1 MTKNI
6 LILALA
12 AGLASPVWTAENN
25 AAPKEESIGVG
36 SGLVAGAL
44 AGGPVGAI
52 VGAAMGGWLGD
63 KFHRER
69 SAKLEFERQSEQARV
84 DLAQAQLEAD
94 ELLAM
99 LEESN
104 ADLGQLR
111 SEWRTAQVNYR
122 NALQQALDTQIY
134 FRTGESAFDEETGE
148 RLGRIAGLV
157 AELADLTVVV
167 EGHADARGAEDYNEQ
182 LSSARAQAVRDAL
195 VQAGVSPARIFWV
208 AEGERHSTADEKD
221 LDAMAL
227 DRRVN
232 LSIVDRDAVNR
243 VAQQ

>member
-1 MTKNI
+1 MTKQI
-6 LILALA
+6 LILAMA
-12 AGLASPVWTAENN
+12 AGLASPAWTAENN

-36 SGLVAGAL
+36 SGVVIGAL

-69 SAKLEFERQSEQARV
+69 SEKLEFARQSEDARLEWEQAR
-84 DLAQAQLEAD
+84 LEAD
-94 ELLAM
+94 ELLAR
-99 LEESN
+99 LEDSN

-134 FRTGESAFDEETGE
+134 FRTGESALDDATGE
-148 RLGRIAGLV
+148 RLGRIAGLI
-157 AELADLTVVV
+157 AELADMAVAV
-167 EGHADARGAEDYNEQ
+167 EGHADARGAEDFNEQ
-182 LSSARAQAVRDAL
+182 LSSARARAVRDAL
-195 VQAGVSPARIFWV
+195 VQAGVSPGRIFWV

-221 LDAMAL
+221 LDSMAL

-232 LSIVDRDAVNR
+232 LSIVDRRVTDR

>member
-12 AGLASPVWTAENN
+12 AGLASPAWTAENN

-69 SAKLEFERQSEQARV
+69 SAKLEFERQSEQAR
-84 DLAQAQLEAD
+84 LEWEQARLEAD

-104 ADLGQLR
+104 ANLGQLR
-111 SEWRTAQVNYR
+111 SEWRTAQINYR

-243 VAQQ
+243 VARQ

>member
-12 AGLASPVWTAENN
+12 AGLANPAWTAENN
-25 AAPKEESIGVG
+25 AAPKEESIGVS
-36 SGLVAGAL
+36 SGVVVGAL

-63 KFHRER
+63 RFHRER
-69 SAKLEFERQSEQARV
+69 SAKLKFERQSEQAR
-84 DLAQAQLEAD
+84 LEWERAQLEAD
-94 ELLAM
+94 ELLAR

-111 SEWRTAQVNYR
+111 SEWRAAQANYR

-134 FRTGESAFDEETGE
+134 FRTGESELEDGTDE
-148 RLGRIAGLV
+148 RLSRIAGLIG
-157 AELADLTVVV
+157 ELADLTVVV
-167 EGHADARGAEDYNEQ
+167 EGHADARGAADYNEQ
-182 LSSARAQAVRDAL
+182 LSTARAQAVRDAL
-195 VQAGVSPARIFWV
+195 VTAGVSPGRIFWV
-208 AEGERHSTADEKD
+208 AEGERQSTADEKD

-232 LSIVDRDAVNR
+232 LSIVDRSAADR
-243 VAQQ
+243 IAQQ

>member
-12 AGLASPVWTAENN
+12 AGLASPAWTAENN

-84 DLAQAQLEAD
+84 DLEQARLEAD

-134 FRTGESAFDEETGE
+134 FRTGESVLDEETGE

-195 VQAGVSPARIFWV
+195 VQAGVSPGRIFWV
-208 AEGERHSTADEKD
+208 AAGERHSTADEKD

>member
-6 LILALA
+6 LILALT
-12 AGLASPVWTAENN
+12 AGLASPAWTAENN

-36 SGLVAGAL
+36 SGLIAGAL

-69 SAKLEFERQSEQARV
+69 SAKLEFERRSEQARV
-84 DLAQAQLEAD
+84 DLEQARLEAD

-111 SEWRTAQVNYR
+111 AEWRTAQVNYR

-134 FRTGESAFDEETGE
+134 FRTGESVLDEASGE

-195 VQAGVSPARIFWV
+195 VQAGVSPGRIFWV

>member
-1 MTKNI
+1 MTKHI

-12 AGLASPVWTAENN
+12 VGLASPAWTAENN

-69 SAKLEFERQSEQARV
+69 SAKLDFERQSEQAR
-84 DLAQAQLEAD
+84 LESEQARLEAD
-94 ELLAM
+94 ELFGRLQ
-99 LEESN
+99 SRN
-104 ADLGQLR
+104 ADLSQLR
-111 SEWRTAQVNYR
+111 SQWRVAQRDYR

-134 FRTGESAFDEETGE
+134 FRTGESELDDETGE
-148 RLGRIAGLV
+148 RLSRVAGLI
-157 AELADLTVVV
+157 AELDDLDVVV

-182 LSSARAQAVRDAL
+182 LSSARAQAVHDAL
-195 VQAGVSPARIFWV
+195 VQAGVSPRRIHSIAV
-208 AEGERHSTADEKD
+208 GERLSTADEKD

-232 LSIVDRDAVNR
+232 LSIVDQRAPNR
-243 VAQQ
+243 VARQ

>member
-12 AGLASPVWTAENN
+12 AGLASPAWTAENN

-36 SGLVAGAL
+36 SGVVVGAL

-52 VGAAMGGWLGD
+52 LGAAMGGWLGD

-69 SAKLEFERQSEQARV
+69 SAKIDFERQSEQAR
-84 DLAQAQLEAD
+84 LEWEQARLEAD
-94 ELLAM
+94 ELLAR

-104 ADLGQLR
+104 SDLGSLR
-111 SEWRTAQVNYR
+111 SEWRDAQVNYR

-134 FRTGESAFDEETGE
+134 FRTGESALDDDTGQ
-148 RLGRIAGLV
+148 RLSSIAGLI
-157 AELADLTVVV
+157 AELADLRVVV

-195 VQAGVSPARIFWV
+195 VRAGVSPGRIVWV
-208 AEGERHSTADEKD
+208 AEGERHSTDDEKD

-232 LSIVDRDAVNR
+232 LSIVDRRTTDR
-243 VAQQ
+243 VARQ

>member
-12 AGLASPVWTAENN
+12 AGLASPAWTAENN

-69 SAKLEFERQSEQARV
+69 SAKLEFERQSEQAR
-84 DLAQAQLEAD
+84 LEWEQARLEAD

-134 FRTGESAFDEETGE
+134 FRTGDSAFDEETRE

-208 AEGERHSTADEKD
+208 AEGERQSTADEKD

-243 VAQQ
+243 VARQ

>member
-6 LILALA
+6 LILALT
-12 AGLASPVWTAENN
+12 AGLASPAWTAENN

-84 DLAQAQLEAD
+84 DLAQARLEAD
-94 ELLAM
+94 KLLAM
-99 LEESN
+99 LEQSN

-134 FRTGESAFDEETGE
+134 FRTGESALDTETGE

-167 EGHADARGAEDYNEQ
+167 EGYADARGAEDYNEQ

-208 AEGERHSTADEKD
+208 AEGERQSTADEKD

-243 VAQQ
+243 VARQ